1 MLGVSTAPVG
11 AGSRLVFVAGGGRKG
26 GRMTTRI
33 AGRLGLAGAVLA
45 LATIGSQAETI
56 ELPTFNI
63 VPTTPLGGGEIDAAK
78 SPFAVWQ
85 TGSQDI
91 QNFNNSTLPDTLAR
105 QAPGVTVGNLS
116 GNDFQ
121 PDLSYRGFDATAV
134 SGTPIGLA
142 VYQNGVRINEAF
154 GDTVNWELIP
164 ENAIDRTAIIAG
176 NPIFGLNALGGAV
189 TVTMKN
195 GFTWQGF
202 EADLRGG
209 SFGRAQEE
217 IQFGKQVGNY
227 SVYMAA
233 TQINDGGWRTDGN
246 SQVTNFYGDVGYKA
260 NGFESHLQLTVG
272 SSQLGAAAF
281 TPLQLLQNNWGSVYT
296 VPQTTYNKMAMVQW
310 NGAYAYS
317 PTLSFQGNAY
327 FRAFNQSHVDGNPTD
342 LEACPPY
349 SCLDGAPAHDTL
361 GGIIPDLSNGGTTDL
376 GEIDRNWTQSRSVGA
391 SVQAVETGQLAGHDN
406 TLTVGASLDY
416 GWTRFNGNSQFG
428 TIYNNNNASFPVIGS
443 PFIIDEPDSFLN
455 PIMVH
460 TNNTYTGLYALDT
473 YSATDRLTVTAGGR
487 FNYAGIN
494 LQGSNGAL
502 LNGFSNFM
510 HVNPTLGFTYKLTPD
525 INFYAGYA
533 MTNRAPTPL
542 ELGCADPEF
551 PCIIDNFL
559 VSDPK
564 LKQVVGQTYEVGF
577 RGTNALSQLGLGPEW
592 GKLQWSAG
600 LFRTTLDNDILAQQ
614 SEVSGFGYFANV
626 GTTLRQG
633 AEVSAQWTG
642 DRWSAYANYTYIDAV
657 YLTTFLESS
666 PNNPLADETG
676 FIGITNGMP
685 IAGIPKNTV
694 KVGVD
699 YAVTDKWHVGADM
712 VAASGQVLF
721 GNENGALPQAPG
733 YAVFGLHTSYQV
745 AKQVQIYGL
754 IQNLFDQRFY
764 TAGGLFDTSALPN
777 TAPSL
782 TNPTAFGP
790 ARPFAIYG
798 GMRITL

>member
-1 MLGVSTAPVG
+1 MTTK
-11 AGSRLVFVAGGGRKG
+11 VAG
-26 GRMTTRI
+26 RI
-33 AGRLGLAGAVLA
+33 ATAGVVFA
-45 LATIGSQAETI
+45 LTTIGSRAEEI
-56 ELPTFNI
+56 ELPTFD
-63 VPTTPLGGGEIDAAK
+63 VVAPTPLGGGEIDVAK

-85 TGSQDI
+85 TSSQDI
-91 QNFNNSTLPDTLAR
+91 QTFNDTTLPDTLAR
-105 QAPGVTVGNLS
+105 QAPGVTVGNVS

-134 SGTPIGLA
+134 TGTPIGLA

-195 GFTWQGF
+195 GFTWQGS

-217 IQFGKQVGNY
+217 FQFGKQIGNY
-227 SVYMAA
+227 SVYVAA
-233 TQINDGGWRTDGN
+233 TQINDGGWRVDGA
-246 SQVTNFYGDVGYKA
+246 SQITNFYGDVGYKA
-260 NGFESHLQLTVG
+260 NGFESHLQLTAG
-272 SSQLGAAAF
+272 DSQLGAAAF

-296 VPQTTYNKMAMVQW
+296 VPQTTENKMAMLAW
-310 NGAYAYS
+310 TGSYAYS
-317 PTLSFQGNAY
+317 PTLSFQGGAY
-327 FRAFNQSHVDGNPTD
+327 FRAFNQAHVDGNPTS
-342 LEACPPY
+342 LSPCPPF
-349 SCLDGAPAHDTL
+349 SCLNGSPAHDTF
-361 GGIIPDLSNGGTTDL
+361 GGIIPDISQNGTLDL
-376 GEIDRNWTQSRSVGA
+376 GEIDRSWTQSRSLGA
-391 SVQAVETGQLAGHDN
+391 SVQAVDTAKLAGHDN

-416 GWTRFNGNSQFG
+416 GWTRFTGNSQLG
-428 TIYNNNNASFPVIGS
+428 TFFNDNNTSFPVIGA
-443 PFIIDEPDSFLN
+443 PFIIDEPDSFLS
-455 PIMVH
+455 PVAVH
-460 TNNTYTGLYALDT
+460 ANNTYTGLYALDT

-494 LQGSNGAL
+494 LEGANGAL

-542 ELGCADPEF
+542 ELGCADPNN

-564 LKQVVGQTYEVGF
+564 LKQVVGQTFEVGF
-577 RGTNALSQLGLGPEW
+577 RGQNALSQLGLGPEW

-600 LFRTTLDNDILAQQ
+600 LFRTTLDNDILPQQ
-614 SEVSGFGYFANV
+614 SAVTGFGFFANV

-642 DRWSAYANYTYIDAV
+642 DRWTAYANYTYIDAV
-657 YLTTFLESS
+657 YLTTFAESS
-666 PNNPLADETG
+666 PFNPLADANG
-676 FIGITNGMP
+676 FIPITNGTP

-699 YAVTDKWHVGADM
+699 YAVTDKWHIGADM
-712 VAASGQVLF
+712 VAASGQVLI

-754 IQNLFDQRFY
+754 VQNLFDQRFY
-764 TAGGLFDTSALPN
+764 TAGGLFDITNLPN
-777 TAPSL
+777 SAPFL
-782 TNPTAFGP
+782 TDPRTFGP
-790 ARPFAIYG
+790 AKPFAIYG

>member
-1 MLGVSTAPVG
+1 MTNTTAG
-11 AGSRLVFVAGGGRKG
+11 
-26 GRMTTRI
+26 RI
-33 AGRLGLAGAVLA
+33 ATAGVVLA
-45 LATIGSQAETI
+45 LTTIGSRAETI
-56 ELPTFNI
+56 ELPTFD
-63 VPTTPLGGGEIDAAK
+63 VVATTPLGGGEIDVAK

-85 TGSQDI
+85 TNAQDI
-91 QNFNNSTLPDTLAR
+91 QTFNDTTLPDTLAR
-105 QAPGVTVGNLS
+105 QTPGVTVGNIS

-121 PDLSYRGFDATAV
+121 PDVSYRGFDATAV
-134 SGTPIGLA
+134 TGTPIGLA

-154 GDTVNWELIP
+154 GDTVNWDLIP

-202 EADLRGG
+202 QADLRGG

-217 IQFGKQVGNY
+217 VQYGKQVGDW
-227 SVYMAA
+227 SVYAAA
-233 TQINDGGWRTDGN
+233 TQINDGGWRVDGA
-246 SQVTNFYGDVGYKA
+246 SQLSNFYGDVGYKA
-260 NGFESHLQLTVG
+260 NGFESHLQLTAG
-272 SSQLGAAAF
+272 DTQFGAAVF
-281 TPLQLLQNNWGSVYT
+281 TPLQLLQNNWGSVFT
-296 VPQTTYNKMAMVQW
+296 VPQTTYNKMAMVSW
-310 NGAYAYS
+310 TGSYAYS

-327 FRAFNQSHVDGNPTD
+327 FRAFNQAHVDGNPTD
-342 LEACPPY
+342 VEPCPPV
-349 SCLDGAPAHDTL
+349 SCLNGNPVHDTF
-361 GGIIPDLSNGGTTDL
+361 GNVIPDLSNGGTTDL
-376 GEIDRNWTQSRSVGA
+376 GEIDRNWTQSRSLGA
-391 SVQAVETGQLAGHDN
+391 SAQAVDTDKLAGHDN

-416 GWTRFNGNSQFG
+416 GWTRFNGNSQLG
-428 TIYNNNNASFPVIGS
+428 TIFNDNNTSFPVIGF

-455 PIMVH
+455 PVMVH
-460 TNNTYTGLYALDT
+460 ANNTYTGVYALDT
-473 YSATDRLTVTAGGR
+473 YSASDRLTVTAGGR
-487 FNYAGIN
+487 FNYAGID
-494 LQGSNGAL
+494 LEGANGAL
-502 LNGFSNFM
+502 LNGFSNFF

-533 MTNRAPTPL
+533 MTNRTPTPL
-542 ELGCADPEF
+542 ELGCADPNN

-564 LKQVVGQTYEVGF
+564 LKQVVGQTFEVGF
-577 RGTNALSQLGLGPEW
+577 RGQNALSQLGLGPEW

-600 LFRTTLDNDILAQQ
+600 LFRTTLNNDILPQQ
-614 SEVSGFGYFANV
+614 SAVTGFGFFSNV

-642 DRWSAYANYTYIDAV
+642 DKWSAYANYTYIDAI
-657 YLTTFLESS
+657 YLTTFQESS
-666 PNNPLADETG
+666 PFNPLADANG
-676 FIGITNGMP
+676 FIPITNGMP

-699 YAVTDKWHVGADM
+699 YALTDKWHVGADM

-754 IQNLFDQRFY
+754 VQNLFDQRYY
-764 TAGGLFDTSALPN
+764 TGGALFDITELPN
-777 TAPSL
+777 SAPSL
-782 TNPTAFGP
+782 TNPTSLGP

-798 GMRITL
+798 GLRITL